1 MNLRKTF
8 LNIIVIVVLFLDI
21 DLVANSVPSSIIQSN
36 EIVKSSDFSKSNSG
50 WINTVPLSNS
60 SATLSR
66 KSAKSRRVPM
76 ADNFVKS
83 YLKKR
88 NLILDLLVSKHEEIF
103 RIISLH
109 FQFTIWL
116 LRLNHLHLKLV

>member
-1 MNLRKTF
+1 MYFFYRF
-8 LNIIVIVVLFLDI
+8 IDI
-21 DLVANSVPSSIIQSN
+21 DLGANAVNSSVLQHN
-36 EIVKSSDFSKSNSG
+36 ELSKTTDFSKSTSG

-60 SATLSR
+60 TATLSR

-88 NLILDLLVSKHEEIF
+88 NLILDLLVSENVKIQL
-103 RIISLH
+103 IIIYMILDLTLFLEAH
-109 FQFTIWL
+109 L
-116 LRLNHLHLKLV
+116 LLLTMFCSFNLYTF

>member
-1 MNLRKTF
+1 MLS
-8 LNIIVIVVLFLDI
+8 DI
-21 DLVANSVPSSIIQSN
+21 DLGANSVPSSVIQSN
-36 EIVKSSDFSKSNSG
+36 EIPKSTDFSKSNSG

-60 SATLSR
+60 TATLSR

-88 NLILDLLVSKHEEIF
+88 NLILDLLVSIHVNLF
-103 RIISLH
+103 
-109 FQFTIWL
+109 
-116 LRLNHLHLKLV
+116 